1 MITGTAISMGITIIT
16 IMIAAELCLVRR
28 NRPAL
33 GALPFPIWG
42 DGVAGKTERP
52 KPLTPSLSQPLT
64 PSLSLWEREPTESAA
79 RESLQ

>member
-28 NRPAL
+28 SRPAL
-33 GALPFPIWG
+33 GALPFSIWG
-42 DGVAGKTERP
+42 EGVAGQTERP
-52 KPLTPSLSQPLT
+52 KSLTPSLA
-64 PSLSLWEREPTESAA
+64 LWEREPSESAA

>member
-28 NRPAL
+28 SRPAL
-33 GALPFPIWG
+33 GALPFSIWG
-42 DGVAGKTERP
+42 EGVAGKTERP
-52 KPLTPSLSQPLT
+52 KPLT

-79 RESLQ
+79 RGFLQ

>member
-28 NRPAL
+28 SRPAL
-33 GALPFPIWG
+33 GALPFSIWG
-42 DGVAGKTERP
+42 EGVAGKTERP
-52 KPLTPSLSQPLT
+52 KPLT

-79 RESLQ
+79 RGSLQ

>member
-52 KPLTPSLSQPLT
+52 KSLT

>member
-28 NRPAL
+28 SRPAL
-33 GALPFPIWG
+33 GELPFSIWG
-42 DGVAGKTERP
+42 EGVAGKTERP
-52 KPLTPSLSQPLT
+52 KSLT

>member
-28 NRPAL
+28 SRPAL
-33 GALPFPIWG
+33 GAFPFSIWG
-42 DGVAGKTERP
+42 EGVAGKTERP
-52 KPLTPSLSQPLT
+52 KSLT

>member
-28 NRPAL
+28 SRPAL
-33 GALPFPIWG
+33 GALPFFVWG
-42 DGVAGKTERP
+42 EGVAGKTERP
-52 KPLTPSLSQPLT
+52 KSLT

>member
-28 NRPAL
+28 SRLAL
-33 GALPFPIWG
+33 GVLPFSSWSE
-42 DGVAGKTERP
+42 GVAGKTERP
-52 KPLTPSLSQPLT
+52 KSLT
-64 PSLSLWEREPTESAA
+64 PSLSLWEREPSESAA